1 MIIMINGSFGVGKSS
16 VAYALLDLLPNSM
29 LYDPEEVG
37 LMLRK
42 VTAGILPDDENT
54 DDFQDISAWSPLVV
68 ATAAEL
74 YRRYQRTLI
83 VPMTLANP
91 SYFAHIKSGL
101 ASIGVPLHHFCLVA
115 PLETVYDRLRLR
127 GERDGSWAFGKAARY
142 VPMFNDPL
150 YAHHLDT
157 TALSA
162 AELARHIAQSVSS
175 PSS

>member
-1 MIIMINGSFGVGKSS
+1 MIIMLNGSFGVGKSS
-16 VAYALLDLLPNSM
+16 VAYALLDLLPSAM
-29 LYDPEEVG
+29 LFDPEEVG

-42 VTAGILPDDENT
+42 VTFGILPDAENT
-54 DDFQDISAWSPLVV
+54 DDFQDISAWPPLVV

-74 YRRYQRTLI
+74 HHRYQRTLI

-91 SYFAHIKSGL
+91 DYFAHIKSGL
-101 ASIGVPLHHFCLVA
+101 AQIGIPLHHFCLVA

-127 GERDGSWAFGKAARY
+127 GERDGSWAFRKAARY

-157 TALSA
+157 TTLTA
-162 AELARHIAQSVSS
+162 AELARHIVQSL
-175 PSS
+175 PIT